1 MMDQLN
7 VIDAY
12 AIRKAN
18 EQTNYMTVNRVKAS
32 RSILFKK
39 TRNINA
45 YDVPHWTSSRIVS
58 LAPELSLA
66 TIGSTIPVIEMPP
79 NLPYP
84 ELKEVAV
91 ILTMIGHMVATKNPP
106 TTTIT
111 TLGDKTKKIPNA
123 HKRGTDALQY
133 CMPRM

>member
-1 MMDQLN
+1 MVDQLN

-12 AIRKAN
+12 TIRKVI
-18 EQTNYMTVNRVKAS
+18 ERTNYMTINRVKAS
-32 RSILFKK
+32 RSILFKQ
-39 TRNINA
+39 TRNINTENL
-45 YDVPHWTSSRIVS
+45 PHWTPHKLMS
-58 LAPELSLA
+58 LALELSLA

-91 ILTMIGHMVATKNPP
+91 ILTMIGHMVAAKTPP

-123 HKRGTDALQY
+123 YKRGADALQY